1 MSFAVSMQGISKQY
15 GTVQALDKVTFE
27 VEPGTIHALVGENG
41 AGKTTLM
48 KALYGAMI
56 PDQGEII
63 VGGQMVR
70 LHNSADA
77 IDNRIGMVSQHY
89 GIIGELSNLEN
100 LVLGSEGMA
109 VLNKAVMSAKA
120 TLLAKSMGFEFDW
133 NAESS
138 TLSPA
143 GGQKLEILKLLWRE
157 SRIMILDEP
166 TAMLSPQDADALF
179 VSLKKLASDGTT
191 IIVVTHRIA
200 EVFEHC
206 NRVTVLRGGLKV
218 ADHHVSEVSPQQ
230 LAEEVVGGEVIE
242 RPEPVS
248 SAKSTTRLKI
258 DRLSVKGE
266 KGEIAVKKV
275 KLEVKT
281 GQLVGIAGVDGNG
294 QRELFHALIGVA
306 SPLAGSFSFDGNQW
320 DSEPSR
326 TRIDEGLRVIP
337 EDRHQ
342 EGIIE
347 DWSLYQNSA
356 LGLQRLPA
364 FKNLTKAMQTE
375 APIMAEMFS
384 TKHGGLKNEV
394 GSLSG
399 GNQQRFVAGR
409 ALRIDPQMIL
419 AFQPA
424 RGLDLNSTTKVY
436 QEILRACHE
445 GACAIVVSF
454 DLDELLDFCDRIVV
468 MCNGELFEPK
478 PEQARDRNAI
488 GCLMVGAGL
497 S

>member
-1 MSFAVSMQGISKQY
+1 MSATAVSMQSISKRY
-15 GTVQALDKVTFE
+15 GTVQALDNVTFE

-48 KALYGAMI
+48 KALYGAMN
-56 PDQGEII
+56 PDTGSIDLN
-63 VGGQMVR
+63 GQAVK
-70 LHNSADA
+70 LYNSADA
-77 IDNRIGMVSQHY
+77 IAKGIGMVSQHY

-100 LVLGSEGMA
+100 LILGSEGSA
-109 VLNKAVMSAKA
+109 VLNKTAMAAKA
-120 TLLAKSMGFEFDW
+120 IELASSMGFEFDW

-143 GGQKLEILKLLWRE
+143 GGQKLEILKLLWRN

-166 TAMLSPQDADALF
+166 TAMLSPQDADALYE
-179 VSLKKLASDGTT
+179 SLKQLAANGAT

-206 NRVTVLRGGLKV
+206 SRVTVLRGGIKV
-218 ADHHVSEVSPQQ
+218 ADHDVPSVTLNQ
-230 LAEEVVGGEVIE
+230 LAEEIVGGEVIL

-248 SAKSTTRLKI
+248 AAKNSVRLMIENLSVRGEKG
-258 DRLSVKGE
+258 DTAVKQVSLSVKS
-266 KGEIAVKKV
+266 
-275 KLEVKT
+275 
-281 GQLVGIAGVDGNG
+281 GQVVGIAGVDGNG
-294 QRELFHALIGVA
+294 QRELFHALIGVKN
-306 SPLAGSFSFDGNQW
+306 PLGGTFMFDGNQW
-320 DSEPSR
+320 DSETSQ
-326 TRIDEGLRVIP
+326 TRISEGLRVIP
-337 EDRHQ
+337 EDRH
-342 EGIIE
+342 EEAVIE
-347 DWSLYQNSA
+347 DWSLFENSA

-364 FKNLTKAMQTE
+364 FKNLSKAMQTE
-375 APIMAEMFS
+375 APIMANLFS
-384 TKHGGLKNEV
+384 TKRGDLGDDM

-436 QEILRACHE
+436 QEIRRACNE
-445 GACAIVVSF
+445 GACAVVVSF

-468 MCNGELFEPK
+468 MCHGELTEPQ
-478 PEQARDRNAI
+478 PTEARDRKAI
-488 GCLMVGAGL
+488 GRLMVGA
-497 S
+497 

>member
-1 MSFAVSMQGISKQY
+1 MSFAVSMQQISKRY
-15 GTVQALDKVTFE
+15 GTVQALDNVTFE
-27 VEPGTIHALVGENG
+27 VEARTIHALVGENG

-48 KALYGAMI
+48 KALYGALI
-56 PDQGEII
+56 PDSGSMSLNESAIKFQS
-63 VGGQMVR
+63 
-70 LHNSADA
+70 SADA
-77 IDNRIGMVSQHY
+77 INQGIGMVSQHY
-89 GIIGELSNLEN
+89 GIIGELTNLEN
-100 LVLGSEGMA
+100 LVLGSEGAA
-109 VLNKAVMSAKA
+109 VLNKAAMSERADK
-120 TLLAKSMGFEFDW
+120 LASSMGFEFDW

-166 TAMLSPQDADALF
+166 TAMLSPQDADALYD
-179 VSLKKLASDGTT
+179 SLKQLASDGAT
-191 IIVVTHRIA
+191 IIVVTHRIT

-206 NRVTVLRGGLKV
+206 RRVTVLRGGIKV
-218 ADHHVSEVSPQQ
+218 ADHEVTEITPSQ
-230 LAEEVVGGEVIE
+230 LAEEIVGGEVIQ

-248 SAKSTTRLKI
+248 LAKNSVRLSI
-258 DRLSVKGE
+258 ENLSVKGE
-266 KGEIAVKKV
+266 KGDSAVKQV
-275 KLEVKT
+275 GLQVKT

-306 SPLAGSFSFDGNQW
+306 KPMSGSFSFDGNQW
-320 DSEPSR
+320 DTETSL
-326 TRIDEGLRVIP
+326 TRILEGLRVIP
-337 EDRHQ
+337 EDRHE

-347 DWSLYQNSA
+347 DWSLYENSA

-364 FKNLTKAMQTE
+364 FANLTKAMHDE
-375 APIMAEMFS
+375 APVMAEMFS
-384 TKHGGLKNEV
+384 TKHGGLGNEM

-409 ALRIDPQMIL
+409 ALRIDPQIIL

-436 QEILRACHE
+436 QDIRKACND
-445 GACAIVVSF
+445 GACAVVVSF

-468 MCNGELFEPK
+468 MCHGEMSEPK
-478 PEQARDRNAI
+478 PEDARDRKAI
-488 GCLMVGAGL
+488 GRLMVGAK
-497 S
+497 